1 MKMLIIK
8 ITSFALLLVATLGFV
23 NVQTANASA
32 EAPTQKI
39 EIVDLDHTKTLL
51 GVSCNSWVKIGTGSE
66 CTCYHNGYCIGNRYW
81 DKERRVCGIPGS
93 SWWWYEYRNTNYR
106 TSGPSC

>member
-1 MKMLIIK
+1 MLILK
-8 ITSFALLLVATLGFV
+8 ISSVALLLVATLGIG
-23 NVQTANASA
+23 NVPTAHAADDNSA
-32 EAPTQKI
+32 PAI
-39 EIVDLDHTKTLL
+39 EIVDLDQVKAVL
-51 GVSCNSWVKIGTGSE
+51 GVSCNSWSKYGEGSE
-66 CTCYHNGYCIGNRYW
+66 CTCTYQGSCIGNRYW